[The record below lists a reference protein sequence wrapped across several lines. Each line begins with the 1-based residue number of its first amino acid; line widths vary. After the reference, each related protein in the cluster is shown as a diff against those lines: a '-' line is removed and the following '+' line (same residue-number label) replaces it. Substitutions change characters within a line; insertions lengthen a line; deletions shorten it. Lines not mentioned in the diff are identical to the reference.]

1 MATKQQRENAEL
13 DGTSA
18 AVPTRAAG
26 EALALGTGDQELSL
40 AGRLTRR
47 LRPTR
52 YLAERIQRPLKLRDC
67 PQSRIAEQART
78 LNDLEARTSGTNC
91 GRSRASGS
99 WPCSS
104 TCGSWTASTRSR
116 RRSRPRP

>member
-26 EALALGTGDQELSL
+26 EALALGTGDLELSL

-78 LNDLEARTSGTNC
+78 LNDLEERTGGLQLQEIEGERFLALRFDMWMVDSKHQIPPEIQ
-91 GRSRASGS
+91 A
-99 WPCSS
+99 
-104 TCGSWTASTRSR
+104 
-116 RRSRPRP
+116 